1 MKADS
6 ASHLIRH
13 PIKFEAFLFIYLV
26 FALLL
31 QKVNIY
37 KSNFHLIDINL
48 VLLTIVILC
57 RRLAWCAFQ
66 TLQFRWRI
74 NDSSKSIGTKRLVV
88 FVCALLVLVLS
99 VIQLIQKTSVFNLLF
114 LFYPLLLYL
123 SLFGFTLEP
132 RPYRER
138 FDPPKK
144 FLYHLNLA
152 GRPRD
157 LPPLELSHDGGQ
169 ANHILEYST
178 LLPAS
183 PDEIRSE
190 VDTLVADLMVRLK
203 QLLFNSLLSAYYV
216 GFIPMLFADNHLY
229 YDKWWCVEHTIFV
242 WANSFVILSSH
253 LLPPS
258 YCQIL
263 HRCAIHLGCWARC
276 PHNEKAEI
284 WSPNKVWLRDAIVQW
299 NGESF
304 KAEGLHNVAIP
315 CDSSQ
320 ECFYLVFNSRL
331 QIHSWLLAMQCVLV
345 AFEIVVLLRSFFWF
359 QIMNMSVFLS
369 FNYFILYRLLYNRLL
384 YRKVTWLT

>member
-1 MKADS
+1 MIWGREQGACNKLGQEMKADS

-13 PIKFEAFLFIYLV
+13 PIKFEAFLFSYLV
-26 FALLL
+26 CALVL

-37 KSNFHLIDINL
+37 KSNLHLIDINL

-66 TLQFRWRI
+66 ALQFRWRI
-74 NDSSKSIGTKRLVV
+74 DDSSKSIGTKRLVV

-99 VIQLIQKTSVFNLLF
+99 VIQLIQKTSLFNLLF

-132 RPYRER
+132 RPYRDR

-144 FLYHLNLA
+144 FLYHLNLV

-157 LPPLELSHDGGQ
+157 LHFNPSSSSSSHSSPFPSEVKYTW
-169 ANHILEYST
+169 EYAM

-183 PDEIRSE
+183 PDEVRGE
-190 VDTLVADLMVRLK
+190 VDTLLADLVVRLK

-229 YDKWWCVEHTIFV
+229 YDKWWCVEHTIFI
-242 WANSFVILSSH
+242 WANSFVILSTH

-258 YCQIL
+258 
-263 HRCAIHLGCWARC
+263 
-276 PHNEKAEI
+276 
-284 WSPNKVWLRDAIVQW
+284 
-299 NGESF
+299 
-304 KAEGLHNVAIP
+304 
-315 CDSSQ
+315 
-320 ECFYLVFNSRL
+320 
-331 QIHSWLLAMQCVLV
+331 
-345 AFEIVVLLRSFFWF
+345 
-359 QIMNMSVFLS
+359 
-369 FNYFILYRLLYNRLL
+369 
-384 YRKVTWLT
+384 